1 MNRPRIDRAFVTRTM
16 AGLRPFRP
24 AGFRVELEHIGTRPL
39 VHNYGHGGSGLTL
52 AAGTAAL
59 AADLARSTQHRDA
72 AVIGAGAVG
81 LMTARTLQQLGISVT
96 VYGAALNPA
105 TTSNVAGALWGAFS
119 LVDPAWEIPESGARI
134 ADVTRLSHQ
143 LLTALPAGRY
153 GIRRLPLYLVGEA
166 PELPWE
172 MTLTPE
178 LFPVERLGPG
188 AHPFATRGALRTESL
203 MIDPDRFLA
212 AIQEDV
218 LAAGGHVVARHFGS
232 LDAVL
237 ALRHP
242 LIVNCAGLGAREL
255 FGDRTL
261 EPIKG
266 EIALL
271 EHQPALDY
279 AVVSL
284 DEDTYVL
291 PRERAVVVGGSRLRG
306 DWSTTVRER
315 DIDAILARADRLW
328 RRDDAQSLFFSSP
341 GTKIS

>member
-1 MNRPRIDRAFVTRTM
+1 MVRPKIDRAFVTKTV

-24 AGFRVELEHIGTRPL
+24 EGFRVELERIRNRTV

-52 AAGTAAL
+52 APGTAAF
-59 AADLARSTQHRDA
+59 AADLARSTPHREA

-81 LMTARTLQQLGISVT
+81 LMTARALQQLGIAVT
-96 VYGAALNPA
+96 VYGAALSPD

-119 LVDPAWEIPESGARI
+119 LVDPAWETPETGARI

-143 LLTALPAGRY
+143 VLSALPAARY
-153 GIRRLPLYLVGEA
+153 GIRRMPLYLVGEA

-178 LFPVERLGPG
+178 LFPARLLGPG
-188 AHPFATRGALRTESL
+188 EHPFTTRGALRTESL

-212 AIQEDV
+212 AVRDDVVTGGGDVVTRRMASLEDV
-218 LAAGGHVVARHFGS
+218 LS
-232 LDAVL
+232 L
-237 ALRHP
+237 RQP
-242 LIVNCAGLGAREL
+242 LIVNCAGLGARDL
-255 FGDRTL
+255 FGDLSL

-266 EIALL
+266 ELALL

-291 PRERAVVVGGSRLRG
+291 PRERAVAVGGSRVRG
-306 DWSTTVRER
+306 DWSLHVREAE
-315 DIDAILARADRLW
+315 IDVILRRAERLW
-328 RRDDAQSLFFSSP
+328 HRDRY
-341 GTKIS
+341 

>member
-1 MNRPRIDRAFVTRTM
+1 M
-16 AGLRPFRP
+16 
-24 AGFRVELEHIGTRPL
+24 GTRPV
-39 VHNYGHGGSGLTL
+39 VHNYGHGGSGITL
-52 AAGTAAL
+52 APGTAAL
-59 AADLARSTQHRDA
+59 AADLARSTPHRAA

-81 LMTARTLQQLGISVT
+81 LMTARAMQQLGIAVT
-96 VYGAALNPA
+96 VYGAALHPM

-119 LVDPAWEIPESGARI
+119 LVDPAWEIPETGARI

-143 LLTALPAGRY
+143 VLTALPAARY
-153 GIRRLPLYLVGEA
+153 GIRRMPLYLVGEA
-166 PELPWE
+166 PALPWE

-188 AHPFATRGALRTESL
+188 EHPFTTRGALRTESL

-212 AIQEDV
+212 ALHDDV
-218 LAAGGHVVARHFGS
+218 VAAGGEVVARHFVSRDDVLS
-232 LDAVL
+232 L
-237 ALRHP
+237 RQP
-242 LIVNCAGLGAREL
+242 LIVNCAGLGARDL
-255 FGDRTL
+255 FGDFSL

-291 PRERAVVVGGSRLRG
+291 PRERAVVVGGSRIRG
-306 DWSTTVRER
+306 DWSTAVRESE
-315 DIDAILARADRLW
+315 IDLILARAARLW
-328 RRDDAQSLFFSSP
+328 RLDDGQSAFFSSP

>member
-1 MNRPRIDRAFVTRTM
+1 MMRPRIERALVTRTV

-24 AGFRVELEHIGTRPL
+24 AGFRVDLERIDGRDI
-39 VHNYGHGGSGLTL
+39 VHNYGHGGSGVTL
-52 AAGTAAL
+52 APGTAAL
-59 AADLARSTQHRDA
+59 AAELARSTPHREA

-81 LMTARTLQQLGISVT
+81 LMTARALQQLGIAAT
-96 VYGAALNPA
+96 VYSAALSPA

-119 LVDPAWEIPESGARI
+119 LVDPAWETPGTGARI
-134 ADVTRLSHQ
+134 AEATRRSHQ
-143 LLTALPAGRY
+143 VLSALPASRY
-153 GIRRLPLYLVGEA
+153 GIRRLPLYLVGDA

-178 LFPVERLGPG
+178 LFPAERLGPG
-188 AHPFATRGALRTESL
+188 EHPFATRGALRTESL

-212 AIQEDV
+212 ALHDDVVADGGTVVVRHLASRDDV
-218 LAAGGHVVARHFGS
+218 LS
-232 LDAVL
+232 L
-237 ALRHP
+237 REP

-255 FGDRTL
+255 FGDVTL

-266 EIALL
+266 ELALL

-284 DEDTYVL
+284 DEDAYVL
-291 PRERAVVVGGSRLRG
+291 PRERAVAVGGSRIRG
-306 DWSTTVRER
+306 DWSPEVRE
-315 DIDAILARADRLW
+315 DEIDVILERAARLW
-328 RRDDAQSLFFSSP
+328 PRESGQLAAFSSP